1 MDSGEIRQITSQQKH
16 VEFITG
22 LIHISLML
30 HRACLLILLPV
41 LVLADDFQTPA
52 LTPEQL
58 LDLQEQELQPVVV
71 DVRNFNEYKSGHIPG
86 AINIPHNKI
95 TSQLEKFDGAERV
108 VLYCTNGRRTR
119 QAEQILLDNMFINV
133 FHLQDGLTGWRQQG
147 LKLKT
152 GWAP

>member
-1 MDSGEIRQITSQQKH
+1 MFLRI
-16 VEFITG
+16 
-22 LIHISLML
+22 
-30 HRACLLILLPV
+30 CLLVLLPA
-41 LVLADDFQTPA
+41 LALADDFQTPV
-52 LTPEQL
+52 LTPQQL
-58 LDLQEQELQPVVV
+58 LDLQKQAPQPVVV

-95 TSQLEKFDGAERV
+95 ARQLEKLEDAEGV

-119 QAEQILLDNMFINV
+119 QAEQVLLDNMFDNV
-133 FHLQDGLTGWRQQG
+133 FHLQDGLIGWRQQG

>member
-1 MDSGEIRQITSQQKH
+1 
-16 VEFITG
+16 
-22 LIHISLML
+22 ML
-30 HRACLLILLPV
+30 LRACLLILLPA
-41 LVLADDFQTPA
+41 LVLAADFQSPA

-58 LDLQEQELQPVVV
+58 VDLQKQAKQPVVV

-95 TSQLEKFDGAERV
+95 ARQLEKLEDAEGV

-119 QAEQILLDNMFINV
+119 QAEQVLLDNMFDNV
-133 FHLQDGLTGWRQQG
+133 FHLQDGLIGWRQQG